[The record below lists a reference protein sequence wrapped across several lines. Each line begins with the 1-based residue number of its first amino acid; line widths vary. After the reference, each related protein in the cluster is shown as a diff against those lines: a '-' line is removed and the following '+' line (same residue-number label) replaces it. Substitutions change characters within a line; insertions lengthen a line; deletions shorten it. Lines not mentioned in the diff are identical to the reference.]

1 MSVCDN
7 KMIRDLT
14 CKYNHT
20 PNTGWIDNYRD
31 ASFFTFVV
39 IYILFNGVLSNGSLP
54 APFISLY

>member
-31 ASFFTFVV
+31 ASFFTFSVFGDLH
-39 IYILFNGVLSNGSLP
+39 II
-54 APFISLY
+54 